1 MNSVSEKSRGPPS
14 LHWYLQQVVE
24 WARQPLFSSGSTP
37 CTEATP
43 ALQHNNGVAS
53 HSTEFRLAEISS
65 PVPAR
70 LSYQEVTACV
80 QQPRPGPDG
89 QRGLSWTLTLH
100 AISNSTTSAWHV
112 QAVPM
117 CPCCTVL
124 FVMEFNEVII
134 CHITLTIRQ
143 TGRPFKFC
151 HKRWPQI
158 APQSLFLVIC
168 L

>member
-1 MNSVSEKSRGPPS
+1 MIFLRYK
-14 LHWYLQQVVE
+14 LYLFWYLYCFAPDEDLCSQSVVLLQCPRSRE
-24 WARQPLFSSGSTP
+24 GLLHSTGFRSKWWNGQGSHCLLQTFGSTS

-100 AISNSTTSAWHV
+100 AIPNSTKSR
-112 QAVPM
+112 M
-117 CPCCTVL
+117 IL
-124 FVMEFNEVII
+124 
-134 CHITLTIRQ
+134 LT
-143 TGRPFKFC
+143 KV
-151 HKRWPQI
+151 
-158 APQSLFLVIC
+158 S
-168 L
+168 